1 MADDALP
8 PPPPLLLLLLLQPVL
23 DMGPN
28 IRTTVKPAKKK
39 AVPAAAAAGAAGGG
53 GGGGGTQ
60 SGVGKQLERPVV
72 NCLRCGKIFDCRTQT
87 GEALRFLGESGCC
100 RHTAAADAARW
111 LAHACIGLG
120 LAAVSPRQLNLC
132 ATFPLPS
139 CLSPSPYHYAG
150 AESGGVCSFC
160 GNHVALRYA
169 DGTSN
174 AAEAGWAAPA
184 DPIAADPSA
193 AASASLAPEAAAGA
207 AAGELAG
214 FSPEE
219 QQGNA
224 AGSVAYNTSS
234 AAAVALR
241 DRLVEYDR
249 QSAKRTTVLDD
260 QSDFFEI
267 DANAWLTGEWVGL
280 ELSRGRLWV
289 PRLCPSLDPSKGC
302 SSLNPRPCRL
312 PEPPCALLPYA
323 SCLPCPA
330 EQMRSGQC

>member
-1 MADDALP
+1 M
-8 PPPPLLLLLLLQPVL
+8 
-23 DMGPN
+23 
-28 IRTTVKPAKKK
+28 PA
-39 AVPAAAAAGAAGGG
+39 VGAAAGAAGGG
-53 GGGGGTQ
+53 GSSSGAGGAR

-72 NCLRCGKIFDCRTQT
+72 NCLRCGKIYDCRAQA

-100 RHTAAADAARW
+100 RHTADGAAHC
-111 LAHACIGLG
+111 LMYACLPACLG
-120 LAAVSPRQLNLC
+120 WAGPSRVPVPALLLMPYSQCLLIC
-132 ATFPLPS
+132 LLPLPH
-139 CLSPSPYHYAG
+139 PAT
-150 AESGGVCSFC
+150 ASGGVCSFC

-184 DPIAADPSA
+184 DPIAADFSA
-193 AASASLAPEAAAGA
+193 AASASQAPAAAAGAAA

-214 FSPEE
+214 FDPEE

-224 AGSVAYNTSS
+224 AGSVAYNTSA

-267 DANAWLTGEWVGL
+267 DANAWLTGGWVGI
-280 ELSRGRLWV
+280 EL
-289 PRLCPSLDPSKGC
+289 
-302 SSLNPRPCRL
+302 
-312 PEPPCALLPYA
+312 
-323 SCLPCPA
+323 
-330 EQMRSGQC
+330 